1 MTSILHSRETNRCSN
16 RKGNILMTDKNV
28 LQEKSVDD
36 LLDNP
41 FDMDAS
47 LLPKEMEN
55 SLADTAAP
63 AKLIDRLTP
72 EEQDK
77 ARQLASQIPVGNY
90 EAVISYGANA
100 QNELSNFSHKM
111 LDHVQGKDI
120 GPVGEVLNEL
130 MAKLSEIDTDDLSD
144 KKKSGL
150 SRLFNKATR
159 PIKEIMTK
167 YEKLGTQVDKISV
180 QLEHSKRGLMEDVR
194 MLDNLYEQNKTY
206 FQALNVYIAAA
217 ELKIDEINSTI
228 IPELHKKAQQSDDQ
242 MMVQEVNDMA
252 QFVDRLEKRLY
263 DLQLSRQITIQ
274 SAPQIRMIQQT
285 NQTLAEKIQASI
297 MTAIPLWKNQIAIAL
312 TLNRQQKA
320 VESQKLVTKT
330 TNDLLLRNSE
340 MLKVNSI
347 ETAKE
352 NEKGII
358 EIDTLKTTQENLIQT
373 IEETLLIQAD
383 GRAKRKAAETEIARM
398 EQDLKTR
405 LLAVYEESQNRPS

>member
-1 MTSILHSRETNRCSN
+1 
-16 RKGNILMTDKNV
+16 MTDKHA
-28 LQEKSVDD
+28 QEETTIDD
-36 LLDNP
+36 LLGNP

-47 LLPKEMEN
+47 LLPQEMETT
-55 SLADTAAP
+55 LAESGAST
-63 AKLIDRLTP
+63 KLVDRLSK

-77 ARQLASQIPVGNY
+77 AKQLASQIPVGNY
-90 EAVISYGANA
+90 EAIITYGANA
-100 QNELSNFSHKM
+100 QNELSRFSHKM
-111 LDHVQGKDI
+111 LDHVQSKDI
-120 GPVGEVLNEL
+120 GPVGDVLNEL
-130 MAKLSEIDTDDLSD
+130 MNKLSEIDPDDLSE

-150 SRLFNKATR
+150 SRLFGKATR
-159 PIKEIMTK
+159 SVQEMMTR
-167 YEKLGTQVDKISV
+167 YQKLGTQIDKIGV

-217 ELKIDEINSTI
+217 ELKVEEINNTI
-228 IPELHKKAQQSDDQ
+228 IPELHRKAELADDQ

-340 MLKVNSI
+340 MLKTNSI

-358 EIDTLKTTQENLIQT
+358 EIDTLKKTQENLIQT
-373 IEETLLIQAD
+373 IEETLVIQAD
-383 GRAKRKAAETEIARM
+383 GRAKRKAAEHEIARM
-398 EQDLKTR
+398 EEDLKTR
-405 LLAVYEESQNRPS
+405 LLSVYEESKNRPS